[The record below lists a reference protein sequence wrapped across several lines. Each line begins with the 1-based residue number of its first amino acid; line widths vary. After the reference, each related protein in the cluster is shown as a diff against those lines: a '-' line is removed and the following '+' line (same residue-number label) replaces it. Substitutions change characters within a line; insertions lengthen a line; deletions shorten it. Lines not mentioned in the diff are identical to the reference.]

1 MTELLSQA
9 TAVIDTPAWLLLP
22 LVAAPVVLALRWR
35 LQLARALA
43 QTEILEQRS
52 DWLQSELDCANDTL
66 ASQQRELRELDT
78 ERATLQARA
87 EADRSQLTRS
97 ALLEPVAAQLAGFR
111 EGLERLHRQ
120 DARDRTELQTQIRAL
135 RETSE
140 QTRAQTLSLRTAL
153 AGNSAAKG
161 QWGEV
166 MLASL
171 LEQAGLRPGQDYLLQ
186 PQLVTRGG
194 QDRRPDAVVRL
205 PNGRDLVIDAKVP
218 LTGEFL
224 DNDDGEDDASSA
236 RLLARLRTQLRDLAG
251 RDYQELDDLRGLE
264 LVLLFLP
271 ADTLLSKALA
281 KAPTLQQEALD
292 RGVAI
297 VTPQTLVLV
306 LHLIH
311 RLWHRERVLDHAQDI
326 ARQAEQLQHRLQA
339 VGDLLAT
346 HSRQLADAEQSGRE
360 LNELLNHGPQG
371 IRQQAEHLQALGL
384 RPHTTAPDTAHR
396 RAKTKAQKT
405 AEPRKNTAFHD
416 T

>member
-1 MTELLSQA
+1 MADLLN
-9 TAVIDTPAWLLLP
+9 
-22 LVAAPVVLALRWR
+22 LVAAVLPVPAWVLLALTGLPLLFAVRWR
-35 LQLARALA
+35 WQLSRSFGHAELLA
-43 QTEILEQRS
+43 QRN
-52 DWLQSELDCANDTL
+52 DWLQSELDRASESL
-66 ASQQRELRELDT
+66 AGCQLELRQLDT
-78 ERATLQARA
+78 ERAALQARA
-87 EADRSQLTRS
+87 ETDRSQLTRA

-140 QTRAQTLSLRTAL
+140 QTQAQTLSLRTAL

-161 QWGEV
+161 QWGEI

-186 PQLVTRGG
+186 PQLVTAGG

-218 LTGEFL
+218 LTREFL
-224 DNDDGEDDASSA
+224 EDGGQADGASGA
-236 RLLARLRTQLRDLAG
+236 RLLARLRAQLRDLAG
-251 RDYQELDDLRGLE
+251 RDYQELTDLRALE

-271 ADTLLSKALA
+271 ADALLSKALA
-281 KAPTLQQEALD
+281 SAPTLQQEALD

-326 ARQAEQLQHRLQA
+326 ARQAEQLQHRLLA
-339 VGDLLAT
+339 VGDLLTKHA
-346 HSRQLADAEQSGRE
+346 RQLADAEQSGRD

-371 IRQQAEHLQALGL
+371 VRQQAEHLQALGL
-384 RPHTTAPDTAHR
+384 RAQAGASGRPQSQ
-396 RAKTKAQKT
+396 AQKT
-405 AEPRKNTAFHD
+405 AEPRKNTAFQD